1 MLKLSEI
8 ARLRRTVD
16 ASWRSPV
23 ADAAA
28 SAWGLPAG
36 AARFWRSSASHVF
49 VVPAASPGGPAYL
62 RFVPAGSAHALAM
75 ARGAETMQ
83 RWDDAGLP
91 VTRPVPS
98 SAGRLTEQVETEDGE
113 VVAMLVPAAS
123 GEELELEELSAEQAS
138 LWGAVLA
145 QVHSASVSLE
155 RAPTPSRPRHDADL
169 GDLRT
174 DPGFVRAA
182 TTIEAAVA
190 ALDPST
196 HARGTIH
203 GDFELDNLRFDAGR
217 ITFFDADETRSGWLA
232 ADVAL
237 AVRDLTGVT
246 LDGEPHPELL
256 AAFLAGYR
264 NERTF
269 TSEEESSLPLFGLA
283 ASVSLVLDLDRAL
296 DLDER
301 DDDADWLAELRRNLH
316 RHRRWHRDR
325 VLASVAVA

>member
-8 ARLRRTVD
+8 AHLRRTVD

-62 RFVPAGSAHALAM
+62 RFVPAGSAQALAM
-75 ARGAETMQ
+75 ARAVETMH
-83 RWDDAGLP
+83 RWGDAGLP

-98 SAGRLTEQVETEDGE
+98 SAGRLTEQVETEEGE
-113 VVAMLVPAAS
+113 VVAMLVPAAP
-123 GEELELEELSAEQAS
+123 GEELDLEELSPEQAS
-138 LWGAVLA
+138 LWGAALA
-145 QVHSASVSLE
+145 QVHSTSVSLE
-155 RAPTPSRPRHDADL
+155 PAASRTRPHHAGDL

-174 DPGFVRAA
+174 DPGFARAA

-190 ALDPST
+190 ALDTST
-196 HARGTIH
+196 HGRGTLH

-217 ITFFDADETRSGWLA
+217 ITFFDADETRSGWFA

-237 AVRDLTGVT
+237 AVRDLPVCPSTASRT
-246 LDGEPHPELL
+246 PSCWPHSSR
-256 AAFLAGYR
+256 AIA
-264 NERTF
+264 
-269 TSEEESSLPLFGLA
+269 TSARSRRRRSRACRSSA
-283 ASVSLVLDLDRAL
+283 
-296 DLDER
+296 
-301 DDDADWLAELRRNLH
+301 W
-316 RHRRWHRDR
+316 RHP
-325 VLASVAVA
+325 